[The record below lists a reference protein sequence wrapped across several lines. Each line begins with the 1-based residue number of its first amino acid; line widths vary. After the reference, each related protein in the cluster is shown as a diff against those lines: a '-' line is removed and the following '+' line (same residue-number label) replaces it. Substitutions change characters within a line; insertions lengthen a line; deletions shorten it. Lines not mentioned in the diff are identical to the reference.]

1 MGKFK
6 LKRGM
11 GEGGLTLV
19 EVLAALVIIGIVF
32 IGFMS
37 IFPQMNNINNR
48 TETKLV
54 TMNIAKQELTKLK
67 GAPTRLNP
75 DKRIMN
81 SKSPYFFETY
91 DLSEGNYDI
100 LVDCYDTQ
108 FQTCSGAG
116 ETSRIPKLY
125 KIHIKVEK
133 DGKLNSETF
142 GYLKLE

>member
-11 GEGGLTLV
+11 GEGGLSLV
-19 EVLAALVIIGIVF
+19 EVLAALVILGIVF

-54 TMNIAKQELTKLK
+54 TMNIAKQELAKLK
-67 GAPTRLNP
+67 GPPSRVNP
-75 DKRIMN
+75 DKRIQSSM
-81 SKSPYFFETY
+81 SPYFFETY
-91 DLSEGNYDI
+91 DLSDGNYKI
-100 LVDCYDTQ
+100 LVDCYNTES
-108 FQTCSGAG
+108 QTCSGTG
-116 ETSRIPKLY
+116 ETARKPKLY

-142 GYLKLE
+142 GYLELK